1 MTSARG
7 RPPLAKED
15 KHTWRVQVGFTANEQ
30 RAVRDFAVKLE
41 LPIAQA
47 IRRIVILAMRRH
59 RDERNA
65 QHYNGVAQPD
75 VASKLERERIVD
87 KHIARGVLRRE
98 QRDRALYAC
107 GATRERLAEADAYW
121 ASLPE
126 DRRG

>member
-1 MTSARG
+1 MADDEKRSYKTQIS
-7 RPPLAKED
+7 
-15 KHTWRVQVGFTANEQ
+15 FTAGE
-30 RAVRDFAVKLE
+30 E
-41 LPIAQA
+41 SA
-47 IRRIVILAMRRH
+47 IRNLADELHMPAPILLRRLVILALRRH

-65 QHYNGVAQPD
+65 QHYNGVAEPD
-75 VASKLERERIVD
+75 VSSKLERERVVD

-107 GATRERLAEADAYW
+107 GATRERLIEADAYW